1 MDNLRTYGKAPF
13 NIAVIHGGPGAPG
26 EMAPVARELS
36 KNFGIL
42 EPLQTA
48 DSIDDQISELK
59 SVLEKSGDPPVTLV
73 GFSWGAW
80 LSCIF
85 AARNP
90 SMVKKLILVSSGPF
104 EDKYAALIMSSR
116 LNHLN
121 DGEKEEVLS
130 LSSAFNS
137 GGMNN
142 DNFTRFGVLMDKADS
157 FDSLPHSSDV
167 LPCNPDIYQK
177 VWVEASQLRSG
188 GELLNLGKKIRCPV
202 VAIHG
207 DYDPHPA
214 TGVQEPLSRVLQ
226 DFHFILLKNCGHHPW
241 FEREAKEQFYDTLRR
256 EIGLKL

>member
-188 GELLNLGKKIRCPV
+188 G
-202 VAIHG
+202 
-207 DYDPHPA
+207 
-214 TGVQEPLSRVLQ
+214 
-226 DFHFILLKNCGHHPW
+226 
-241 FEREAKEQFYDTLRR
+241 
-256 EIGLKL
+256 